1 MTKNKSLSP
10 REKSRTTNVSL
21 EPCPGI
27 GYSHSQSSSGAS
39 GAGELT
45 EREEQVLRL
54 VAQGHTNKEI
64 ANKLNISVK
73 TVETHKANLMKK
85 LDFKSRTE
93 IVRYAVHRGWLQN
106 T

>member
-1 MTKNKSLSP
+1 MREGGILSKP
-10 REKSRTTNVSL
+10 RIRT
-21 EPCPGI
+21 E
-27 GYSHSQSSSGAS
+27 YFRKQSSTGVSGAR
-39 GAGELT
+39 ELT
-45 EREEQVLRL
+45 EREEEVVRL

-73 TVETHKANLMKK
+73 TVETHKANLMEK